1 MGDRQ
6 KSVTIL
12 EPKSRRHRWG
22 DSALG
27 RRVALTAPP
36 GSCAAGPDQEIQ
48 GKKAADMQ
56 KGLCIAALSI
66 SGLVLLL
73 FLADI
78 LMWLGSMQAFAPY
91 KGFNV
96 WSDLVFIV
104 CAAIIGWLSWTN
116 YRKLP

>member
-1 MGDRQ
+1 MGRFCFGPPRG
-6 KSVTIL
+6 L
-12 EPKSRRHRWG
+12 
-22 DSALG
+22 
-27 RRVALTAPP
+27 VALP
-36 GSCAAGPDQEIQ
+36 GSCPIGPDQDIH

-78 LMWLGSMQAFAPY
+78 LMGVGGMQAFAPY
-91 KGFNV
+91 KGFSIL
-96 WSDLVFIV
+96 SDAVFIV
-104 CAAIIGWLSWTN
+104 CAAIIGWLSWIN